1 MFVNRYQV
9 NLSTLSSGA
18 TATTINIPISMDFQ
32 LIDQTELV
40 KRVFVDVETE
50 KAINPIIDYDKARYL
65 PLDLQ
70 GVHIDKV
77 IYNVD
82 LLGSTFYDSIGF
94 TNDDIKF
101 QTEAFKQTFL
111 SLNFYDS
118 DNPLSQN
125 LITNVTLYAEI
136 KSDNL
141 LPDIPTQFS
150 QYGYIVGT
158 PGQAQPAS
166 MIPLRFVLESPL
178 LNPTQTICLLGDS
191 RHLRAWDAKDPI
203 LLSRKEGE
211 DYFSVSLDLSKAKF
225 PIAYKYGIYDVA
237 KKSFVAFENGNNRI
251 LHDAPSE
258 TKLTI
263 VNDGFTYLP
272 NDTWKGAGV
281 AIPVFSLRSNNGL
294 GVGEFADIKLLVD
307 WAKKVGLK
315 KIQLLPINDTTATH
329 SWKDS
334 YPYAAIS
341 AFALHPLYIHLD
353 SITNNTKR
361 FYTIL

>member
-158 PGQAQPAS
+158 PGQPQPAS
-166 MIPLRFVLESPL
+166 MVPLRFVLDSPL
-178 LNPTQTICLLGDS
+178 LNPMGFSEGYYLYDYKDELKIGEFKYLYMRASFKNAKLGTTTNMMVRNVAQPIDELIHQLYTRYKLVRNATGYYYEIDDTYQGSSTFTGPNNVSYTYNPTQN
-191 RHLRAWDAKDPI
+191 
-203 LLSRKEGE
+203 
-211 DYFSVSLDLSKAKF
+211 SVSVNLYQ
-225 PIAYKYGIYDVA
+225 I
-237 KKSFVAFENGNNRI
+237 
-251 LHDAPSE
+251 DA
-258 TKLTI
+258 L
-263 VNDGFTYLP
+263 
-272 NDTWKGAGV
+272 
-281 AIPVFSLRSNNGL
+281 
-294 GVGEFADIKLLVD
+294 
-307 WAKKVGLK
+307 
-315 KIQLLPINDTTATH
+315 
-329 SWKDS
+329 
-334 YPYAAIS
+334 
-341 AFALHPLYIHLD
+341 
-353 SITNNTKR
+353 
-361 FYTIL
+361 